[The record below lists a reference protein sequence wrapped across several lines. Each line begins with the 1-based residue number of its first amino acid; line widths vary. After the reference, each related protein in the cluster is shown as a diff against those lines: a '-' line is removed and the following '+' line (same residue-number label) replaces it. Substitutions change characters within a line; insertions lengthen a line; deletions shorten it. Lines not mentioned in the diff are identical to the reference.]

1 MNKLTVE
8 QKTLLSTLKAM
19 ADDNGKLLVNIMEV
33 VDISGLGYEQS
44 AFVARELTDMGYIN
58 VDFPTDSDKILFTVL
73 NK

>member
-1 MNKLTVE
+1 MKKLTVE

-58 VDFPTDSDKILFTVL
+58 VDFPTDTNKILFTVL

>member
-58 VDFPTDSDKILFTVL
+58 VDFPTDSDKVLFTVL

>member
-33 VDISGLGYEQS
+33 VDISGLEYEES
-44 AFVARELTDMGYIN
+44 AFVARELTDLGYIN
-58 VDFPTDSDKILFTVL
+58 VDFPTDTNKILFTVL

>member
-58 VDFPTDSDKILFTVL
+58 VDFPTDTNKILFTVL